1 MSLVSALVAPLS
13 ISNAIKKA
21 SRATGTDFSYLLK
34 TAARESSFKQGA
46 KAKTSS
52 AAGLFQF
59 IESTWLKTVKD
70 VGDKFGLDKYTPHI
84 FTTRSGRHYVPNNK
98 LRQEILQL
106 RHNPEVSAMMAGA
119 FTQQNSEFIAS
130 KIGRDPSPGELY
142 IAHFLGPN
150 GASDLIS
157 LTDSKPNARADRHFP
172 RAARANRPIFYSRG
186 RPRTVKQVY
195 NELVKDH
202 AKQQAIA
209 ATKTTPATTASSLK
223 VASAPVNSTPAIV
236 KPVVEPIKSV
246 VPPPPANRTVAV
258 QKGDTLYKIA
268 SRHGVSIEQIKS
280 ASNLKNTRLSIGQEL
295 TIPGPGSPA
304 PQTTTASYTVKRG
317 DSVGKIARMHSISQ
331 HELQRANGI
340 KNPNLLRSGQQLK
353 IPGQVV
359 SQPQAPVRVA
369 SRDANMPLP
378 TIYPARSRPSALAP
392 AKTAISTTRPQQRVA
407 ARTKS
412 LPQPEPKHSPALL
425 HKVSATQNL
434 TPAGSGGALREP
446 GVEAT
451 VIEAASP
458 APAVGLLGL
467 KGSPMV
473 NTTKVA
479 SLTHNNLNM
488 LQKTRVDAVSGSIG
502 QWITIIEPPA
512 AEKVREQ
519 KTESLAQPQEEKTER
534 IRNSKSS
541 QRKTNAR
548 PSRLLEQTA
557 RRSRTPSSIRHAAT
571 IDDFG
576 ANFWELMA
584 QDSG

>member
-34 TAARESSFKQGA
+34 TAARESAFKQGA

-59 IESTWLKTVKD
+59 IESTWLKTVKE

-157 LTDSKPNARADRHFP
+157 LADSKPNARADRYF
-172 RAARANRPIFYSRG
+172 RKAARANRPIFYSRG

-223 VASAPVNSTPAIV
+223 VASAPVNRTPAIT
-236 KPVVEPIKSV
+236 KPVVEPVKSV
-246 VPPPPANRTVAV
+246 VP
-258 QKGDTLYKIA
+258 
-268 SRHGVSIEQIKS
+268 
-280 ASNLKNTRLSIGQEL
+280 
-295 TIPGPGSPA
+295 A
-304 PQTTTASYTVKRG
+304 P
-317 DSVGKIARMHSISQ
+317 
-331 HELQRANGI
+331 EN
-340 KNPNLLRSGQQLK
+340 
-353 IPGQVV
+353 
-359 SQPQAPVRVA
+359 
-369 SRDANMPLP
+369 
-378 TIYPARSRPSALAP
+378 
-392 AKTAISTTRPQQRVA
+392 
-407 ARTKS
+407 
-412 LPQPEPKHSPALL
+412 SPALL

-446 GVEAT
+446 GVEAM

-458 APAVGLLGL
+458 APAIGLLGL

-488 LQKTRVDAVSGSIG
+488 LQETRVDAVSGSIG

-519 KTESLAQPQEEKTER
+519 KTESLAQPQEEKTEW
-534 IRNSKSS
+534 IRNRKSS
-541 QRKTNAR
+541 RRKTNTR
-548 PSRLLEQTA
+548 PPRLLEQTA
-557 RRSRTPSSIRHAAT
+557 KRSRTPSSIRHAAT

-576 ANFWELMA
+576 SNFWELMA
-584 QDSG
+584 QDNG